1 LRTWYATVM
10 RPLLVSLECIIPFR
24 RNHSENHLGTYLPPA
39 RAIAEI
45 YLRKGG
51 VGVKQ
56 RPMLVVM
63 LALVALSCVVSWG
76 VRAQSSSKVT
86 WEYKV
91 LSTYGPSITNPP
103 PNVHELDE
111 AGAKGWE
118 LVAIRSGEFPTVRS
132 NQFRTDYFLKRA
144 K

>member
-1 LRTWYATVM
+1 M
-10 RPLLVSLECIIPFR
+10 
-24 RNHSENHLGTYLPPA
+24 
-39 RAIAEI
+39 
-45 YLRKGG
+45 
-51 VGVKQ
+51 KQ
-56 RPMLVVM
+56 RSILVVI

-86 WEYKV
+86 WEYRV
-91 LSTYGPSITNPP
+91 VSTYGPSITNPP
-103 PNVHELDE
+103 PNISELNE

-118 LVAIRSGEFPTVRS
+118 LVAIRSGEFPKVGS